1 MCGLANTEH
10 AVAHGIYG
18 VPCFHISDQIF
29 WVDDMFDLM
38 LEWLDDPSLLSD
50 PEAQRIMALPPA
62 AERQAK

>member
-1 MCGLANTEH
+1 M
-10 AVAHGIYG
+10 AHGIYG
-18 VPCFHISDQIF
+18 VPCFHISDQNF